1 MWQDDPTY
9 ASCTGSYYLLLTWL
23 TVPQFVLDELIL
35 AQQGSRVS
43 IIVTQ
48 PRRLSAIGVAARVA
62 AERLEDGSV
71 GYAIRGESKQS
82 PQTKILFCTTG
93 VVLRRLGSGDKLDDV
108 THVIVDEVYLT
119 LWWMLASTDVGPE
132 QVHERSVDGDFL
144 LLELRELLRTHHRL
158 RVILMSATINHEV
171 FVKYFNNAPLLTIP
185 GFTHP
190 VEDL

>member
-1 MWQDDPTY
+1 MTE
-9 ASCTGSYYLLLTWL
+9 LTI
-23 TVPQFVLDELIL
+23 TKVPQFVLDELI
-35 AQQGSRVS
+35 ASNRGSKAS

-48 PRRLSAIGVAARVA
+48 PRRLSALGVAARVS

-93 VVLRRLGSGDKLDDV
+93 VVLRRLGSGDKLNNT
-108 THVIVDEVYLT
+108 THIIVDEVSLT
-119 LWWMLASTDVGPE
+119 NVPAAPSIRVHSDSLK
-132 QVHERSVDGDFL
+132 VHERSVDGDFL
-144 LLELRELLRTHHRL
+144 LLELRELLKFHPTL
-158 RVILMSATINHEV
+158 KIILMSATINHET